1 MPNNIRDQAKIVT
14 FGSMKYFHKGEIENN
29 HAFFIFLRHQILL
42 FLLLISIFVHNQ
54 R

>member
-14 FGSMKYFHKGEIENN
+14 FGSMKYFHKGEIQNN
-29 HAFFIFLRHQILL
+29 HAFFIYLRHQNLL
-42 FLLLISIFVHNQ
+42 SLLSISNFAHNQ